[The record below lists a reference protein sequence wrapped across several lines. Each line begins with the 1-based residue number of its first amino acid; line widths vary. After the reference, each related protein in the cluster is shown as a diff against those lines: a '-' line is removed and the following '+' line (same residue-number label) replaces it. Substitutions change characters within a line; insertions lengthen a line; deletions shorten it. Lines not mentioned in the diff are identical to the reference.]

1 MNRKTRPTKIIPRI
15 PRSAV
20 LKIGRKAPPTAIK
33 KSTRKK

>member
-1 MNRKTRPTKIIPRI
+1 MNRKTRRTRIIPRI

-20 LKIGRKAPPTAIK
+20 LKIGRKAPPTTVR